1 MDESGS
7 DESERDHPDD
17 TDVGETDLGKTE
29 WEKPDDTDVKESDS
43 GDKDEGEDEDHH
55 IAIIP
60 RNDPQNSYKIRSLT
74 SYFLRNHNRKPTLLK
89 CRLLHAFCMTSKRN
103 KYNF

>member
-29 WEKPDDTDVKESDS
+29 REEPFDTDVTDSDS
-43 GDKDEGEDEDHH
+43 GNRDPCEGKDSDHH
-55 IAIIP
+55 ITIIP
-60 RNDPQNSYKIRSLT
+60 RNGPQNSYKMRSLT
-74 SYFLRNHNRKPTLLK
+74 SCYLRNHNRNLP
-89 CRLLHAFCMTSKRN
+89 
-103 KYNF
+103 Y